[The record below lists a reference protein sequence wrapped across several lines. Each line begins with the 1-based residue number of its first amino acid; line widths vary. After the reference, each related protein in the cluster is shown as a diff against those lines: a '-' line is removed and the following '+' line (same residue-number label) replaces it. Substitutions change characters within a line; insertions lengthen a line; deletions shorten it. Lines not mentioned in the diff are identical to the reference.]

1 MTKKKKKK
9 NQLDNLKKK
18 KKKKK
23 KKCQLDILKIKT
35 GTTKSI
41 KCVVC

>member
-1 MTKKKKKK
+1 MYNSNTKVDIKTAK
-9 NQLDNLKKK
+9 ND
-18 KKKKK
+18 KKK